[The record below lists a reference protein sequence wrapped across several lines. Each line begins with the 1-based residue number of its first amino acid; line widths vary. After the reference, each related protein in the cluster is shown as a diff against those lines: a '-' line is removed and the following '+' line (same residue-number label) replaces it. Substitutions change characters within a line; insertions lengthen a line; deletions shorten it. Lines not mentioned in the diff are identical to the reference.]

1 MHNTICA
8 IMHLFA
14 TYQKE
19 FCQLYPVSVYMVYRG
34 VPRSVHS
41 EFAVCGIPP
50 LQYMQL
56 FQFGMLMAIIHLPL
70 NKTEETNIYRPLNKM
85 DDNCYMVTFQIR
97 TFGRNICNRLTPF
110 MVYFLFL
117 LLQKILLDIT
127 PRNINY
133 TSQSSLCKLYI
144 LLMSNL
150 QMIVIVYGV
159 SFKCVVNKLI
169 SNCGLSHQPDK
180 LYIYIPEI

>member
-1 MHNTICA
+1 MHYNTICA
-8 IMHLFA
+8 IMQLFV

-41 EFAVCGIPP
+41 EFAVCGYSPFTVHVAIPVRDAD
-50 LQYMQL
+50 
-56 FQFGMLMAIIHLPL
+56 GKNSSSV
-70 NKTEETNIYRPLNKM
+70 NKTDETNIYRPLNKM

-97 TFGRNICNRLTPF
+97 TFGRNICNRLTPC
-110 MVYFLFL
+110 MEIVYFLFL

-133 TSQSSLCKLYI
+133 TSQSSLCKL
-144 LLMSNL
+144 
-150 QMIVIVYGV
+150 
-159 SFKCVVNKLI
+159 
-169 SNCGLSHQPDK
+169 
-180 LYIYIPEI
+180 